1 LSASCCACPQVPGDD
16 EDSERDL
23 AADDQVTIEQN
34 KMRQLCMYQLVI
46 GYRLREAEAKGEAEN
61 RLGR

>member
-1 LSASCCACPQVPGDD
+1 MPGDD
-16 EDSERDL
+16 DESERDL

-34 KMRQLCMYQLVI
+34 KMRQLCMYQLVL
-46 GYRLREAEAKGEAEN
+46 GYRMREAEAKGEADN